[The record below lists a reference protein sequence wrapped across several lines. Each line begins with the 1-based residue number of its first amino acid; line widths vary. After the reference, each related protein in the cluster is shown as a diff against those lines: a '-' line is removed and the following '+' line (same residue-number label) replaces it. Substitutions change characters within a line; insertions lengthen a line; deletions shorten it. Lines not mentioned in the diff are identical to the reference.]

1 MVHLNGFNLEQKK
14 HRFKAIKINDLW
26 IPTRYVNTHFFNKQ
40 TDFKQ
45 QNSRRKKY
53 KSFWLTVNHT
63 VWLKPIDTVF
73 FFFHRIFSFSL
84 NICFGLS
91 IRKRLSFVD
100 RNHLA
105 TRMLFITLF
114 HQIDGGHEIQKNKTK
129 KNALQASK
137 YKYHS
142 Q

>member
-1 MVHLNGFNLEQKK
+1 MIATDFGLKKYSNCFRMVHLNGFNLEQKK

-73 FFFHRIFSFSL
+73 FFSTEYFHS
-84 NICFGLS
+84 
-91 IRKRLSFVD
+91 V
-100 RNHLA
+100 
-105 TRMLFITLF
+105 
-114 HQIDGGHEIQKNKTK
+114 
-129 KNALQASK
+129 
-137 YKYHS
+137 
-142 Q
+142 